1 MINMGSSLGKFFN
14 PNSLVLLGA
23 SSKEGSI
30 GYEIL
35 KSILKF
41 GFTGKIF
48 VINPNA
54 KEILGLRCNSNFE
67 EISAKIDLAIIL
79 LSKNIVIQ
87 GFQECVRKGIK
98 NVIVV
103 TAGFKEVGDEGA
115 KLENEL
121 LKIAM
126 ENQVR
131 LIGPNCMG
139 LINTEPS
146 VKLNATFAAELPK
159 HSKTAFLSQSG
170 ALAAAVLNTISQT
183 GFSFG
188 QFISVGNK
196 ADINENDLL
205 DYWADDPDVDV
216 ITMYLE
222 SFEDGRKFFNTARR
236 ISSTKSIIV
245 LKGAC
250 SDAGSKAAISHT
262 GALASADKIVN
273 TALKQCG
280 AIRVETI
287 EEMFETAS
295 AFQKFSLPK
304 GNRVAVLTNAGGP
317 GILLVDELERNNL
330 KLSSLSINTTKRL
343 REILLPESSFG
354 NPVDMLPGATAQ
366 IYKEAVEIILNDE
379 IVDSL
384 VIIFVEPVMIDS
396 FDVLTALSE
405 LQLNSS
411 KPVLISAFPLPK
423 FWPRWNELG
432 DKKTIIYKSLELPP
446 KILRHL
452 WERKQRI
459 EELNTNRK
467 LFSKLKT
474 KERDDL
480 QKIFDRNK
488 DHLIQQKDLQAVCKK
503 LKLPIVK
510 SMLVENFKEAK
521 QKIKSLKFPLVLKIE
536 SSDIIHKSDVG
547 GVITN
552 IKNLRELESAFKK
565 IRQNL
570 KKQKMAGKN
579 ASYLLQEFVDGG
591 IEVIIGGFR
600 DPSFGPVIM
609 FGAGG
614 KLVELIK
621 DNNFALAPLAK
632 HEAENL
638 ILKSK
643 IYPVLEGFRG
653 EKEIDIKPLIEI
665 LLLCSELMTSFDDI
679 KEFDINPLIAK
690 PGRGKSKIVDM
701 RIRI

>member
-1 MINMGSSLGKFFN
+1 MDSSLRKFFN

-41 GFTGKIF
+41 GYTGKIF
-48 VINPNA
+48 VLNPNS
-54 KEILGLRCNSNFE
+54 KEILGVQCNSTLA
-67 EISAKIDLAIIL
+67 EISDKIDLAIIL
-79 LSKNIVIQ
+79 LPKKLVLQ
-87 GFQECVRKGIK
+87 GFKECVRKGIK
-98 NVIVV
+98 NVIVI

-139 LINTEPS
+139 VINTDAT

-188 QFISVGNK
+188 QFVSVGNK
-196 ADINENDLL
+196 ADVNENDLL
-205 DYWADDPDVDV
+205 DYWANDPNVDV

-222 SFEDGRKFFNTARR
+222 SFEDGRKFYELAKR
-236 ISSTKSIIV
+236 ITPTKPIIV

-280 AIRVETI
+280 AMRVETI

-330 KLSSLSINTTKRL
+330 KLSSLNINRTKRL

-354 NPVDMLPGATAQ
+354 NPIDMLPGATAQ
-366 IYKEAVEIILNDE
+366 IYKNAAEIILEDND
-379 IVDSL
+379 VDSL
-384 VIIFVEPVMIDS
+384 IIIFVEPVMIDS
-396 FDVLTALSE
+396 FDVLSFLSIV
-405 LQLNSS
+405 QKNSR
-411 KPVLISAFPLPK
+411 KPVLLTAFPLPR
-423 FWPRWNELG
+423 FWGRWGKLG
-432 DKKTIIYKSLELPP
+432 DKETIIYKSLELPP

-452 WERKQRI
+452 WERKLRI
-459 EELNTNRK
+459 EELNANRK
-467 LFSKLKT
+467 SLSKLKT

-488 DHLIQQKDLQAVCKK
+488 DQLIQQKDLQAVCKK

-510 SMLVENFKEAK
+510 SMLVENLKEAK
-521 QKIKSLKFPLVLKIE
+521 QKFKSLKFPIVLKVE
-536 SSDIIHKSDVG
+536 SPDVIHKSDIG

-552 IKNLRELESAFKK
+552 IKNLQELESAFKQ

-570 KKQKMAGKN
+570 KKKKIAGKN
-579 ASYLLQEFVDGG
+579 VSYLLQEFVNGG

-600 DPSFGPVIM
+600 DPGFGPVVM

-621 DNNFALAPLAK
+621 DNNFALAPITK
-632 HEAENL
+632 HEAEKL
-638 ILKSK
+638 IYNSK
-643 IYPVLEGFRG
+643 IYPLLKGFRG
-653 EKEIDIKPLIEI
+653 EKGIDIKPIAEI
-665 LLLCSELMTSFDDI
+665 LLLCSELMMNYDEI
-679 KEFDINPLIAK
+679 KEFDINPLIVK

-701 RIRI
+701 RIIL

>member
-1 MINMGSSLGKFFN
+1 MDSSFRKFFN

-41 GFTGKIF
+41 EFTGKIF
-48 VINPNA
+48 VLNPNA
-54 KEILGLRCNSNFE
+54 KEILGLKCNSNFE
-67 EISAKIDLAIIL
+67 EISDKIDLAIIL
-79 LSKNIVIQ
+79 LPKKIVFQ

-98 NVIVV
+98 NVIVI

-115 KLENEL
+115 RLENEL

-170 ALAAAVLNTISQT
+170 ALAAAILNTIFQT

-188 QFISVGNK
+188 QFVSVGNK
-196 ADINENDLL
+196 ADVNENDLL
-205 DYWADDPDVDV
+205 DYWANDPNVDV

-236 ISSTKSIIV
+236 ISSTKPIIV

-250 SDAGSKAAISHT
+250 SDASSKAAISHT

-330 KLSSLSINTTKRL
+330 KLSSLGINTTKRL

-366 IYKEAVEIILNDE
+366 LYKESAEIILNDE
-379 IVDSL
+379 NVDSL
-384 VIIFVEPVMIDS
+384 VIIFIEPVMIDS

-423 FWPRWNELG
+423 FW
-432 DKKTIIYKSLELPP
+432 DKWSEQGGKEAVIYKSLELPP
-446 KILRHL
+446 KILQYL

-459 EELNTNRK
+459 EDLNTNRK
-467 LFSKLKT
+467 SLSKLKT
-474 KERDDL
+474 KERKDL

-510 SMLVENFKEAK
+510 SILVENFKEAK
-521 QKIKSLKFPLVLKIE
+521 QKIKSLKFPIVLKVE
-536 SSDIIHKSDVG
+536 SPDIVHKSDIG
-547 GVITN
+547 GVVTN
-552 IKNLRELESAFKK
+552 IKNLKELESAFKK

-600 DPSFGPVIM
+600 DPSFGPMIM

-621 DNNFALAPLAK
+621 DDNFALAPLAK
-632 HEAENL
+632 NEAEKL
-638 ILKSK
+638 IYNSK
-643 IYPVLEGFRG
+643 IYPLLKGFRG
-653 EKEIDIKPLIEI
+653 ERRIDIKPIAEI
-665 LLLCSELMTSFDDI
+665 LLLCSDLMMNFDEI
-679 KEFDINPLIAK
+679 KEFDINPLIVK
-690 PGRGKSKIVDM
+690 PRRGKSKIVDM